1 MNKIYKCKCSNVL
14 NNNICKNKTKN
25 PFYIKNKPI
34 CKFHC
39 SYYYEKY
46 VLIIQKHYKS
56 YKQRKLINNIYK
68 KLPCDIQNKILYY
81 VNEDYYYKQ
90 YLKTISNIV
99 EKKIIN
105 LINFIQDKLDI
116 IIDESRQQSGDF
128 SNPLKMFEIYNYFNN
143 HNNITNIYKIF
154 GLYKKY
160 YHILEHE
167 EAFVNILSN
176 FQLDFYSYI
185 RILES
190 SNYFEFYYLLNSLYY
205 KINNYINPNIF
216 LDYSEA

>member
-1 MNKIYKCKCSNVL
+1 MNKIYKCKCMNVI
-14 NNNICKNKTKN
+14 NNKICKNKTKN

-46 VLIIQKHYKS
+46 VLIIQKYYKG
-56 YKQRKLINNIYK
+56 YKERKLINNIYK

-99 EKKIIN
+99 KKKIIN
-105 LINFIQDKLDI
+105 VIKFIQDKLDT
-116 IIDESRQQSGDF
+116 IIDEIV
-128 SNPLKMFEIYNYFNN
+128 NPLKIFEIYNYFND

-167 EAFVNILSN
+167 EEFVNILSN
-176 FQLDFYSYI
+176 FELDFCSYV
-185 RILES
+185 RILKFG
-190 SNYFEFYYLLNSLYY
+190 NYIEFYYLLNSIYY
-205 KINNYINPNIF
+205 KIAKYLNPNIF

>member
-1 MNKIYKCKCSNVL
+1 MNKICKD
-14 NNNICKNKTKN
+14 
-25 PFYIKNKPI
+25 KPI
-34 CKFHC
+34 CKFHS

-46 VLIIQKHYKS
+46 VLIIQKHYKG

-68 KLPCDIQNKILYY
+68 RLPSDIQNKILYY
-81 VNEDYYYKQ
+81 VKEDYYYKQ

-105 LINFIQDKLDI
+105 VINYIQDKLDI
-116 IIDESRQQSGDF
+116 IIDEIANS
-128 SNPLKMFEIYNYFNN
+128 LKMFEIYNYFNN
-143 HNNITNIYKIF
+143 PDNITNIYKIF
-154 GLYKKY
+154 YLYKKY

-167 EAFVNILSN
+167 EEFVNILSN
-176 FQLDFYSYI
+176 FQLDFCTYI

-190 SNYFEFYYLLNSLYY
+190 SNNFEFYYLLNSLYY

-216 LDYSEA
+216 LEYSEA

>member
-1 MNKIYKCKCSNVL
+1 MNKIYKCKCINVSN
-14 NNNICKNKTKN
+14 NKICKNKTKN

-46 VLIIQKHYKS
+46 VLIIQKNYKG
-56 YKQRKLINNIYK
+56 YKQRKLVNNIYK
-68 KLPCDIQNKILYY
+68 KLPCDIQNKILIY

-90 YLKTISNIV
+90 YLQTISNIV

-105 LINFIQDKLDI
+105 VINFIQDKLDI
-116 IIDESRQQSGDF
+116 IIDETA
-128 SNPLKMFEIYNYFNN
+128 NPLKIFEIYNYFND

-160 YHILEHE
+160 YYILEHE
-167 EAFVNILSN
+167 EEFINILSN
-176 FQLDFYSYI
+176 FQLDFCTYI

-205 KINNYINPNIF
+205 KIANYINPNIF
-216 LDYSEA
+216 LEYSEA